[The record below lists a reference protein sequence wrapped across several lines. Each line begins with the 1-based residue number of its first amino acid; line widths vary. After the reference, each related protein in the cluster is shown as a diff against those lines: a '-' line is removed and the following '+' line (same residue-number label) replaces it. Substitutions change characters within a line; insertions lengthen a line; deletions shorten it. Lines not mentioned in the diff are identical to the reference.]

1 MGEERHEF
9 LSMKK
14 EPAVYTEVSMLRS
27 LVRPIRATLYS
38 SGAIEWEK
46 RVDLKQMSRNLYFYL
61 DWKAYIR
68 IMQ

>member
-46 RVDLKQMSRNLYFYL
+46 KS
-61 DWKAYIR
+61 
-68 IMQ
+68 